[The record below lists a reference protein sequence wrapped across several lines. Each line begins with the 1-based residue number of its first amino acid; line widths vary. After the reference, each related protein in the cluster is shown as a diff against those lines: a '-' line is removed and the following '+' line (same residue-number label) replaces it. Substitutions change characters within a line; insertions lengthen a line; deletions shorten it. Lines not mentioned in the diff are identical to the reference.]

1 MSSCLW
7 ADVPLADLKRGEFS
21 FQSKQFDPNPA
32 RQLLLV
38 EDMSWFEP
46 DDLDGFVD
54 QAIQILARNPLLSES
69 LPFIRRSLERRVA
82 RIIDIREWS

>member
-1 MSSCLW
+1 M
-7 ADVPLADLKRGEFS
+7 PFADLARGEFS
-21 FQSKQFDPNPA
+21 FQSKQFDTNPA

-46 DDLDGFVD
+46 EDLDGFVE
-54 QAIQILARNPLLSES
+54 QAIEILARNPLLSER

-82 RIIDIREWS
+82 RIVDIREWS